1 MSESIT
7 DTIEIGTGVTMI
19 CGSDLY
25 PFIVTGKTPKTLKV
39 REVRTGK
46 NKLVWPEQ
54 DFEIFM
60 NQPCGDEVTLRF
72 GSRKGWTFS
81 GTRYSVG
88 KASYYLD
95 PSF

>member
-7 DTIEIGTGVTMI
+7 DKTEIGTGVTMI
-19 CGSDLY
+19 CGSDCY

-39 REVRTGK
+39 RQVKTGK

-60 NQPCGDEVTLRF
+60 NQPFGNEVTLRF
-72 GSRKGWTFS
+72 GRGKGWTSS
-81 GTRYSVG
+81 GTRYRVG
-88 KASYYLD
+88 EAVFYQD